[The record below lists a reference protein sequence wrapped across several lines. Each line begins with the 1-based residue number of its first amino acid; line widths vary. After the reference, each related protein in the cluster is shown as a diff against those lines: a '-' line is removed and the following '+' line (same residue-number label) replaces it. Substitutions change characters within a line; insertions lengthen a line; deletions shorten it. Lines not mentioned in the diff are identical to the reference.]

1 MAGLQDL
8 LSWADNKRRVMG
20 RNISDLVQNPTDALP
35 MIAERAGET
44 LIDHFKDPMNFVGG
58 GVGMIASSASR
69 MHNMGVIGDQQ
80 LRRIVG
86 RGSLDRTEQEMAEL
100 ERRRTQEYI
109 QRQNPER
116 YIAQNHGQGFAPDEF
131 AELAARVRRPM
142 NDLMDV
148 RTD

>member
-1 MAGLQDL
+1 MPALSDL
-8 LSWADNKRRVMG
+8 LSWADNKRRVAG
-20 RNISDLVQNPTDALP
+20 RNISDLVQNPRDYLSMTAANIP
-35 MIAERAGET
+35 QTVKEYGE
-44 LIDHFKDPMNFVGG
+44 DPMNFVGG